1 MNARPQPAVGGEP
14 PLRFLTVCTH
24 NRARSVAMTELLKAE
39 LRQHGVAA
47 DVASAGFMPPGE
59 RATQQM
65 VTALAQRDID
75 ASHHRSTVIDATAVA
90 EADLILTAERAHVIR
105 ISEDDSSVFART
117 FTLPEFVQMA
127 EQFGPRDNRPF
138 AVWLGALSVTRT
150 HGTFLHGGAAQ
161 VVDPTGLSQAAHL
174 ATVQEI
180 ADLCHRLVA
189 LL

>member
-24 NRARSVAMTELLKAE
+24 NRARSVAMTELLRVE
-39 LRQHGVAA
+39 LRQQGVPA

-59 RATQQM
+59 RATHQM
-65 VTALAQRDID
+65 VTSLAERGID
-75 ASHHRSTVIDATAVA
+75 ASPHRSTVIDATAVA

-127 EQFGPRDNRPF
+127 EAFGPRRNWPIDRW
-138 AVWLGALSVTRT
+138 VGALSVART

-161 VVDPTGLSQAAHL
+161 IADPTGLSHAAHL